1 METEKKLNRLNV
13 TRKECGPKISMDKMS
28 RILHTN
34 VRTKSN
40 VAIVKQGDKC
50 NYLGS
55 ETNSEGNIYGEINRI

>member
-1 METEKKLNRLNV
+1 
-13 TRKECGPKISMDKMS
+13 MDRIS

-34 VRTKSN
+34 MRTKSN

-55 ETNSEGNIYGEINRI
+55 ETKSEVNIYREMNRI